1 MSDRMQDL
9 LQGFGERIQRLSI
22 FAPLFELST
31 KRKTDREGN
40 SIDWF
45 SLGVLGLLFF
55 FESMLTRNRDTS
67 IDDLGEFLY
76 QQNADGPIRED
87 REGFIKL
94 AREIVEAFRDPTGQR
109 KSFTVYDWETRKEE
123 TYYFTLLDVRDYNL
137 KENRQ
142 YYQLTDRGLELVFAT
157 KEYFSEYQIS
167 INQLVLRKQLE
178 KGEFNSA
185 LREIDEMRVAV
196 EELRKK
202 LIQLGHEVQ
211 RNIVSSETQDRYSR
225 LVDDITYRLER
236 EQAEFA
242 DLEEFVRTARQKFEY
257 DQQGEKE
264 QRSYRLIVKIA
275 NELHQVHHL
284 HRTLLDESI
293 TLKRK
298 VLHAAKESL
307 YHVGR
312 ASLNF
317 DQDLVSR
324 TVASPLPPKA
334 VHSLVRP
341 MALLDRYAGWS
352 PLTLFAPQRME
363 KHEEPDEAR
372 GEFATAISE
381 EERPPFVKLQRENFM
396 KIAEVVDQFLHGK
409 KETRLSEFVEW
420 LRDQPQGVA
429 MLEHRS
435 FYEFWLLLHQRSPLF
450 PGSDPEEAGLLDGVV
465 DRIGR
470 GETLVVKEVDQLLR
484 PHERFT
490 IQEMILRRGEESND
504 DESDVSSR

>member
-1 MSDRMQDL
+1 MSERMQDL
-9 LQGFGERIQRLSI
+9 VQGFGERIHRLSI

-31 KRKTDREGN
+31 KRKTDQEGKR
-40 SIDWF
+40 IDWF

-76 QQNADGPIRED
+76 QQNAEGPILED
-87 REGFIKL
+87 REGFVNL

-178 KGEFNSA
+178 KGEFTSA

-211 RNIVSSETQDRYSR
+211 RNIVSPETQERYSR

-264 QRSYRLIVKIA
+264 QRSYRLIIKIA

-341 MALLDRYAGWS
+341 MALLDQYTGWS

-363 KHEEPDEAR
+363 KQEDRDEST

-381 EERPPFVKLQRENFM
+381 EERPSFIKLQRENFM
-396 KIAEVVDQFLHGK
+396 KIAEIVDLFLR
-409 KETRLSEFVEW
+409 EEQEMRLSEFVEW
-420 LRDQPQGVA
+420 LQDQPQWAA

-435 FYEFWLLLHQRSPLF
+435 FYEFWMLLHQRSPHH
-450 PGSDPEEAGLLDGVV
+450 PGADLEEAGLLDGVIE
-465 DRIGR
+465 RIGR
-470 GETLVVKEVDQLLR
+470 GKTLIIEEVDEMLR
-484 PHERFT
+484 PHPRFT
-490 IQEMILRRGEESND
+490 IQEMILRRGEGAND
-504 DESDVSSR
+504 DKSDVPPR